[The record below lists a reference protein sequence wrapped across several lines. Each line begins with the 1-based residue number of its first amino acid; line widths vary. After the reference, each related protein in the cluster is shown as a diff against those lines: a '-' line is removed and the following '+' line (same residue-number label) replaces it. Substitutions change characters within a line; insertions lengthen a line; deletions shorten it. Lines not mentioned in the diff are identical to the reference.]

1 VKYDTA
7 ALPSLLDDFE
17 GAVREFCE
25 HARRDPAAWTRGRS
39 GKWSVGQHADHIA
52 TMLDITATRFERAT
66 EWLRAGTLR
75 PVPWRDPIQAL
86 AVGRLTREPF
96 PRGFRAASIARPT
109 AAPGMIA
116 VQDRVAK
123 GMRRHRALTRAL
135 APEDIAR
142 LWIRNPF
149 LPLRWHYTFPEIV
162 RVHAV
167 HARHHR
173 RLVDEAIAAR

>member
-1 VKYDTA
+1 MKFDTT
-7 ALPSLLDDFE
+7 ALPSLLDDLE
-17 GAVREFCE
+17 DAVRDFCE
-25 HARRDPAAWTRGRS
+25 NARRDPAAWTRGRP

-52 TMLDITATRFERAT
+52 AVLDLTATRFERAV
-66 EWLRAGTLR
+66 ERLRAGTLR
-75 PVPWRDPIQAL
+75 PLPWRDPIQAW
-86 AVGRLTREPF
+86 AVRRLTREPF
-96 PRGFRAASIARPT
+96 PRGFRTAAIARPT
-109 AAPGMIA
+109 AAPGMIV

-123 GMRRHRALTRAL
+123 GLRRHRALARAL